1 LVDSLCRGSVTW
13 RRSVY
18 GWEKSTDTIRSASYS
33 PTTHHVL
40 AISYPQI
47 GPPTHILILN
57 ERLMELATM
66 LAARHGRPRA
76 GAPCLAARLS
86 SDFPIVYRRP
96 SSRSPAAGQGS
107 RPRPSSCRSRTLS
120 PSVVRR
126 CQALLRCPV
135 RAPPPGSTPKSR
147 SCAVAIPRARPAP
160 ESLGC
165 GRRRRSK
172 KCSHPICPPV
182 EDAAALYRA
191 PPPSSPLTSP
201 SCAAALP
208 RAGPAL
214 ESLRRGCHRRSRTLL
229 TSLLPPVEDVS
240 TVTIF
245 LNLAKPLCRASR

>member
-165 GRRRRSK
+165 GRRRRSR

-201 SCAAALP
+201 SCAAALSH
-208 RAGPAL
+208 AGPAL

-229 TSLLPPVEDVS
+229 TSLLPPVEDGRGRQHRHH
-240 TVTIF
+240 F
-245 LNLAKPLCRASR
+245 F